1 MSSVELRISGK
12 HEDCLAVVE
21 VLSHS
26 APIVVHQIRAQ
37 SHREPW
43 RVPAWVCIDAEI
55 PSAVRS
61 P

>member
-1 MSSVELRISGK
+1 MSTVELRIVGTK
-12 HEDCLAVVE
+12 EDCLAVVE
-21 VLSHS
+21 LLSHS
-26 APIVVHQIRAQ
+26 TPIAVHHIREN